1 MTSECLFLIRRFD
14 CFGYRDK
21 IIVAPGTR
29 VTFVTLEHD
38 ATREACVKFPKEG
51 MVVPQGGVVLVQGHT
66 DHTQKSVVGK
76 STFLKAL
83 ARVYVPFSGYIH
95 YPDNLRVRLLDTEP
109 DIIADSIFKN
119 LEFGN
124 QHKHEPQDV
133 RALCQLLRIS
143 RYLWDDLETDENGN
157 EIWGVALA
165 GANGHRLSVS
175 DRVKISIA
183 RALLSSVHMLLLNN
197 TLDLLDIT
205 DATHIVS
212 VLERFCEHR
221 GVECLGVDM
230 AVPWKLRKKTTV
242 LLSTRNAT
250 LEERI
255 PTRVVLERQI
265 HIGVQE
271 EKNPCSPAGS
281 SLGGLPSS
289 RAWFSER
296 LESTDEQPA
305 LLKPPS
311 VSGVARGRH
320 EPGSFIDDID
330 FDETNLRLD
339 ADGWDGTD
347 DADGWVLTPRNKSRR
362 QQ

>member
-1 MTSECLFLIRRFD
+1 MDLVASWC
-14 CFGYRDK
+14 RDK
-21 IIVAPGTR
+21 IIVAPGTK

-38 ATREACVKFPKEG
+38 TTREACVKFPKEG
-51 MVVPQGGVVLVQGHT
+51 MVVPQGGVVLVQGHIG
-66 DHTQKSVVGK
+66 HTQKSVVGK

-109 DIIADSIFKN
+109 DIISDSIISN

-124 QHKHEPQDV
+124 QHKHAATDV
-133 RALCQLLRIS
+133 RALCRLLRIS
-143 RYLWDDLETDENGN
+143 RYLWDDLVTDSDGSQ
-157 EIWGVALA
+157 IWGVALA

-175 DRVKISIA
+175 DRVKLTIA

-197 TLDLLDIT
+197 TLDLLNII

-221 GVECLGVDM
+221 GVECLRVDM

-242 LLSTRNAT
+242 LLSTRNTA

-265 HIGVQE
+265 HIGVQQE
-271 EKNPCSPAGS
+271 TLSSPSGS
-281 SLGGLPSS
+281 SVGGCPSS
-289 RAWFSER
+289 GWFTGKSPEPDLSLSDVNPELDVNAWEG
-296 LESTDEQPA
+296 A
-305 LLKPPS
+305 
-311 VSGVARGRH
+311 
-320 EPGSFIDDID
+320 DD
-330 FDETNLRLD
+330 
-339 ADGWDGTD
+339 AD
-347 DADGWVLTPRNKSRR
+347 DADGWVVTPRRLRS
-362 QQ
+362 QPQH